1 MGKPYHVCGARVQA
15 EICKT
20 KAPFKHLFVTHL
32 IIDVL
37 NCKDI
42 FLSKLLICLPH
53 KPQVKDAQS
62 ALCKSLHLAQSC
74 RTGCFHRRSSFPSH
88 LSMAGEESSVL
99 RHRGSCLITW
109 QGFAQ
114 PYSQSTQVFR
124 LSSFVLNSVF
134 RTSPKLQSSCNLKG
148 QIDLVL
154 HHSCT
159 QAVVSH
165 KQRRSDAVHP
175 ARWELG

>member
-42 FLSKLLICLPH
+42 FLSKLLICLPR

-74 RTGCFHRRSSFPSH
+74 RTGCFHRSSSFPSH
-88 LSMAGEESSVL
+88 LSMVGEESSVL
-99 RHRGSCLITW
+99 RDRGSCLITW

-114 PYSQSTQVFR
+114 TLF
-124 LSSFVLNSVF
+124 SVNTGF
-134 RTSPKLQSSCNLKG
+134 QALKLCFEFCIQDKSKTSEQLQSKG
-148 QIDLVL
+148 AD
-154 HHSCT
+154 
-159 QAVVSH
+159 
-165 KQRRSDAVHP
+165 
-175 ARWELG
+175 